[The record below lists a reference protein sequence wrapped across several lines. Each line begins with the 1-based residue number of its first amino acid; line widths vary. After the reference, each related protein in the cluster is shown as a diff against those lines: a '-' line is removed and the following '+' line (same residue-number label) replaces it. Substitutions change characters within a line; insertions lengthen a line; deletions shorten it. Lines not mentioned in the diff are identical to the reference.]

1 MATITQRKAADG
13 SLSYRAQVR
22 VKRDGQIVHSEAKTF
37 SKEKL
42 AKDWA
47 AKLEQVLKGDGA
59 VERRKI
65 AKLLVGD
72 LLRRYIDEVGE
83 VQKFGR
89 TKRYVME
96 NLIKKPIA
104 KKLIGDL
111 TAADV
116 IAHCK
121 LRLGEGAGPS
131 TIAQDVIYL
140 GSALGVAK
148 PLWGLHIT
156 KKAVDDAYPTLHAL
170 KLIGKSDYRERR
182 VVANELAELLVY
194 KPKAFQHGRTPP
206 MADII
211 RFAISTC
218 MRQEEICNALWMDV
232 NEAKRTLLVRQRK
245 DPSKKEI
252 NDQEIPLLG
261 DAWDIVQRQP
271 KTDPRIFPYNPRS
284 VGAAFIRM
292 CKALAIED
300 LRFHDLRHEGISR
313 LFEAGYQIQEVAMVS
328 GHKSWGSLRRYTNLR
343 PESLHGK
350 YEVLSSSASA
360 AVQVIGGAVVEAR
373 PAEVLPVG
381 QKSDRR

>member
-1 MATITQRKAADG
+1 MATITQRTAADG
-13 SLSYRAQVR
+13 ALSYRAQVR
-22 VKRDGQIVHSEAKTF
+22 VKRGGQIVHSETRTF
-37 SKEKL
+37 AKEKL

-47 AKLEQVLKGDGA
+47 AKLELALKGDGA
-59 VERRKI
+59 IEQRKI
-65 AKLLVGD
+65 SKLTVGD
-72 LLRRYIDEVGE
+72 LLSRYVEEVGD

-89 TKRYVME
+89 TKRYVLLNM
-96 NLIKKPIA
+96 LKKPLA
-104 KKLIGDL
+104 KKLVSNL
-111 TAADV
+111 TPADV
-116 IAHCK
+116 VEHCK
-121 LRLGEGAGPS
+121 LRLAEGAGPS

-148 PLWGLHIT
+148 PLWGLQIT
-156 KKAVDDAYPTLHAL
+156 KQAIDDAYPILHTL

-182 VVANELAELLVY
+182 VVAGELDLLLGY
-194 KPKAFQHGRTPP
+194 KPVMFQHGRTPP
-206 MADII
+206 MAEII
-211 RFAISTC
+211 RFAIDTC
-218 MRQEEICNALWMDV
+218 MRQEEICKVLWLDL
-232 NEAKRTLLVRQRK
+232 NEEKRTILVRQRK

-360 AVQVIGGAVVEAR
+360 VVKVIGSAVEAR

-381 QKSDRR
+381 QKTDRR